1 MSKPWV
7 VLSLAASL
15 VLATGLWLL
24 PAAWIPAP
32 LAAVARDFG
41 LASLVWAWLLGFAV
55 ARDRRTTRRLSR
67 RPSWAWRRA
76 PEALVAEWL
85 ARASAWLFTR
95 RPGALRRR
103 SLP

>member
-24 PAAWIPAP
+24 PAAWIPAS

-41 LASLVWAWLLGFAV
+41 LASLVWAWLLALAV
-55 ARDRRTTRRLSR
+55 ARDRRTTQRLPH
-67 RPSWAWRRA
+67 RPSWAWRTA

-85 ARASAWLFTR
+85 AQASAWLFTR
-95 RPGALRRR
+95 RSSVIRRL
-103 SLP
+103 LP